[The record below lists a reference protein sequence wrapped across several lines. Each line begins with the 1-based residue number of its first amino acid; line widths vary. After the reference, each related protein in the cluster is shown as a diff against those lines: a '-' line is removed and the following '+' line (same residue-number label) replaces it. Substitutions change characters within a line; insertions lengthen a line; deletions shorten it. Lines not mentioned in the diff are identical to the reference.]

1 MRSALAAMML
11 ADSGIGQGDTFALL
25 MPHSIEQ
32 IVWVQ
37 AAKRI
42 GAIYACLPESISV
55 ANLAGRIFDISAK
68 LVVTSTAKSPTE
80 GASLK
85 AVATHAVMD
94 HVSMEAVLRTVRRVL
109 PEQRWRTVQGP
120 VDIRSVCD
128 ALEASFKGDGA
139 VSPRE
144 VASKL
149 EMVFSMM
156 APLREKATELAA
168 HLKDEMHREHAARVR
183 TKLLVVPH
191 ISASKEHGE
200 EAAPAAAAAGAAVDR
215 YVAAS
220 KSTLSPSAAPFAM
233 DPRALQAAASKLT
246 IGSGISET
254 SPAAL
259 RTGGARRPP
268 APASPKDSPLG
279 PARRVSSHS
288 NLTAAA
294 HPLTNLLY
302 RDELLAEAE
311 PRLLSAAAVAS
322 YEALLELPDRELV
335 AALWSVSPPMV
346 LPSGHPKSV
355 VYTSGTSGYKATGLC
370 HDTGG
375 YCAGVV
381 ETMRVCLDASPGKDI
396 IFVDARPSWV
406 TGQTYGITGAL
417 CSRLTAVLCRI
428 PDDAMPQSLA
438 MVVKQLGVTVF
449 IAGASFL
456 KRALRN
462 ERQAAWLQRQE
473 LRHTLRIAVSCGEPL
488 SPAMQKLGMATLCP
502 NYINSYWASE
512 HGAIILGH
520 SYGDASQPLAG
531 DARMYPMPW
540 VDAAV
545 WLPVGEVRSEDEGR
559 TRFAPAEPT
568 AAGSA
573 KGRLVVTK
581 PWPSMARTVWGDAA
595 MAGSAG
601 WVGDL
606 DTYRDR
612 YWSTF
617 CGDDGSPVMALDL
630 ADLAQAFRGGGGAV
644 SFSVLGHSRDPH
656 LLPLFHTS
664 PLAPLFHT
672 CRCSATRARS
682 CGSAP
687 APRRP
692 WSRQPSSRRCC
703 SPPLFHTSSLC
714 STPPPSVPHLAPR
727 PSVPHLQ
734 VLLSSSALVTDCVV
748 VSLPEPR
755 ARGGGGT
762 PRERDV
768 ALPIACVV
776 LPDGVVLSENVQ
788 ALLKKR
794 CHEMLGEAC
803 VPADFVRISAI
814 PRTHNAKS
822 MRNVVQRLFL
832 SEGGPLKEVS
842 EIANPACLLELKAS
856 IDDWRYQQALPV
868 LDERC

>member
-656 LLPLFHTS
+656 LLPLFH
-664 PLAPLFHT
+664 
-672 CRCSATRARS
+672 
-682 CGSAP
+682 
-687 APRRP
+687 
-692 WSRQPSSRRCC
+692 
-703 SPPLFHTSSLC
+703 
-714 STPPPSVPHLAPR
+714 LAPR

-734 VLLSSSALVTDCVV
+734 VLGHSREELRLGTGASATVVSAAELEEVLLSSSVPHLLPLFHTS
-748 VSLPEPR
+748 SLCSAPRPSPLCSTPTGAPLLLGTRDRLRSRLAARAAR
-755 ARGGGGT
+755 ARRRRHSAREGRRAPHRLRRPPRRRGALGECAGAPQEAVPRDAGRGVRPGRLCTDLGHPAHAQRQVDAQRRPAPLPLRGGAAQGG
-762 PRERDV
+762 ERDRK
-768 ALPIACVV
+768 P
-776 LPDGVVLSENVQ
+776 GVPTRAQGLH
-788 ALLKKR
+788 R
-794 CHEMLGEAC
+794 
-803 VPADFVRISAI
+803 
-814 PRTHNAKS
+814 
-822 MRNVVQRLFL
+822 
-832 SEGGPLKEVS
+832 
-842 EIANPACLLELKAS
+842 
-856 IDDWRYQQALPV
+856 
-868 LDERC
+868 